1 MVLVGA
7 GRRRWLTVRSIHA
20 REQTLE
26 LLISP
31 RRLVEITGFSAL
43 LVLIIIAALMTTY
56 ISRVGK
62 TATTL
67 KLW

>member
-7 GRRRWLTVRSIHA
+7 GSRRWLIVRSIHA

-31 RRLVEITGFSAL
+31 RRLLEIANFSAV
-43 LVLIIIAALMTTY
+43 LVLIIIDALMATY
-56 ISRVGK
+56 ISRVG
-62 TATTL
+62 
-67 KLW
+67 